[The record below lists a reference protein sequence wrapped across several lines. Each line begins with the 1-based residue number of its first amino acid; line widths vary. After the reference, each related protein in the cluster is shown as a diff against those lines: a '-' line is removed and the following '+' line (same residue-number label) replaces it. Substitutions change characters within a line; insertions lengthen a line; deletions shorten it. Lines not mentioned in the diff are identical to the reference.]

1 MLFRSLGTK
10 PATEARRP
18 AGGDVAAVP
27 EYCDD
32 FLLNR
37 DFSDPAPL
45 VRIGG
50 RARVKGWQA
59 EPLKGPKAPPLVAS
73 LDDRAALG
81 LPGKGRVARLG
92 ADLPGDRREAA
103 AVPPGASV
111 LLAQEVRNPRA
122 GRYRF
127 TVFAAAM
134 ADSVETF
141 REYFAGCFRCRMIL
155 FGYADLAKDPRR
167 VREFAALEFEPG
179 LLAPKEASGFTRFE
193 LTATLKSQDD
203 GAFQLSRGVGE
214 IGRAHV

>member
-1 MLFRSLGTK
+1 M
-10 PATEARRP
+10 
-18 AGGDVAAVP
+18 
-27 EYCDD
+27 
-32 FLLNR
+32 
-37 DFSDPAPL
+37 
-45 VRIGG
+45 
-50 RARVKGWQA
+50 
-59 EPLKGPKAPPLVAS
+59 
-73 LDDRAALG
+73 
-81 LPGKGRVARLG
+81 
-92 ADLPGDRREAA
+92 
-103 AVPPGASV
+103 

-203 GAFQLSRGVGE
+203 GAFQLSRGVGVAVMLQCKSE
-214 IGRAHV
+214 KPWLPPADGRERSLHLCIDRVEFEFDARRRNDDVMI